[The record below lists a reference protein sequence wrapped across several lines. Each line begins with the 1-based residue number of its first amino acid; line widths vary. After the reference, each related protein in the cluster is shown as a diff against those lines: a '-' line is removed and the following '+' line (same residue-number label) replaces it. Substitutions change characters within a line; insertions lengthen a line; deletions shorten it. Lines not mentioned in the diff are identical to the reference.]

1 MEKHIPVMLDDCLEH
16 LELKDNGTY
25 VDLTLG
31 RGGHSS
37 EILKRI
43 PNGKLVAFDKD
54 TQAIK
59 ESGDRLSQIS
69 NNFNLIHS
77 DNRYF
82 KNELEKIGITSVDGI
97 LLDLGVSSPQLD
109 DALRGFSYN
118 KEARLDMRMDQT
130 QDLDAHFIINNWSE
144 EELVRIFYENADV
157 KLPKRVAKA
166 VVENRPIDTTLEL
179 VDIIRNSLPAK
190 IVRQKNPAKAVFQ
203 AVRIAVNNEL
213 DSLRDVLEQ
222 GITML
227 KPGGKFA
234 IITFHSIED
243 RIVKRVFGSLTKDT
257 TGKLPVMF
265 EKEFTVK
272 TIKPKKTEV
281 ELNRRSRSAK
291 LRVLKKEQER

>member
-43 PNGKLVAFDKD
+43 PKGKLVAFDKD

-130 QDLDAHFIINNWSE
+130 QDLDAHFIINN
-144 EELVRIFYENADV
+144 
-157 KLPKRVAKA
+157 
-166 VVENRPIDTTLEL
+166 
-179 VDIIRNSLPAK
+179 
-190 IVRQKNPAKAVFQ
+190 
-203 AVRIAVNNEL
+203 
-213 DSLRDVLEQ
+213 
-222 GITML
+222 
-227 KPGGKFA
+227 
-234 IITFHSIED
+234 
-243 RIVKRVFGSLTKDT
+243 
-257 TGKLPVMF
+257 
-265 EKEFTVK
+265 
-272 TIKPKKTEV
+272 
-281 ELNRRSRSAK
+281 
-291 LRVLKKEQER
+291 

>member
-69 NNFNLIHS
+69 NNFELIHS

-97 LLDLGVSSPQLD
+97 LLDLGVSSPQPA
-109 DALRGFSYN
+109 DALGGFSHN
-118 KEARLDMRMDQT
+118 KKARHDMPMGQT
-130 QDLDAHFIINNWSE
+130 HDLKTHFMIN
-144 EELVRIFYENADV
+144 D
-157 KLPKRVAKA
+157 
-166 VVENRPIDTTLEL
+166 
-179 VDIIRNSLPAK
+179 
-190 IVRQKNPAKAVFQ
+190 
-203 AVRIAVNNEL
+203 
-213 DSLRDVLEQ
+213 
-222 GITML
+222 
-227 KPGGKFA
+227 
-234 IITFHSIED
+234 
-243 RIVKRVFGSLTKDT
+243 
-257 TGKLPVMF
+257 
-265 EKEFTVK
+265 
-272 TIKPKKTEV
+272 
-281 ELNRRSRSAK
+281 
-291 LRVLKKEQER
+291 